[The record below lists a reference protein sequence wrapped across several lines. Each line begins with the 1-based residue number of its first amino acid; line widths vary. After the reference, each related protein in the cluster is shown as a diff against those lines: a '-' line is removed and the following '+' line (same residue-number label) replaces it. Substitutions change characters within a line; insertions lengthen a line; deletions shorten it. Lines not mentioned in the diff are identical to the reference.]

1 MTMAKKKLL
10 ILIGPTAVGKTALS
24 IQIAK
29 RFDLEIIS
37 GDSMQIYK
45 HMDIGTGKITEEEKE
60 GVLHHMLDIVEPD
73 EDYSVK
79 AYQDQVTSLINSAH
93 DHEKLP
99 FIVGGTGLYIKSLIY
114 ESYQFND
121 ENEAEKKRLIEH
133 YETFTNEILYEQ
145 LIDKNNEYAE
155 TIHPNNRRRMIRT
168 LIRHDLGDFFNK
180 STYNNLPKY
189 DIFIIGLHRERERL
203 YERINMRVRGMFDE
217 GLLEEVHH
225 LTTNFSLS
233 KTAHAA
239 IGYKEF
245 DGYFNGE
252 LTLEDVIE
260 QIQQNSRRYA
270 KRQLT
275 FFRNQLPVT
284 WYDVDKDSIETIMED
299 IQQFINR

>member
-1 MTMAKKKLL
+1 MSKKKLL
-10 ILIGPTAVGKTALS
+10 ILIGTTAVGKTALS
-24 IQIAK
+24 IKIAK
-29 RFDLEIIS
+29 HFNLDVIS
-37 GDSMQIYK
+37 GDSMQVYN
-45 HMDIGTGKITEEEKE
+45 HMDIGTGKITEKEKE
-60 GVLHHMLDIVEPD
+60 GVHHHMLDIIDPD
-73 EDYSVK
+73 EEFSVK
-79 AYQDQVTSLINSAH
+79 DYQEQVTSLINQAH
-93 DHEKLP
+93 KNHKLP

-114 ESYQFND
+114 ESYKFND
-121 ENEAEKKRLIEH
+121 ENEAEKERLNKH
-133 YETFTNEILYEQ
+133 YESFTNEILYEQ
-145 LIDKNNEYAE
+145 LINKNDEYTE

-168 LIRHDLGDFFNK
+168 LIRHDLGDFSNK

-189 DIFIIGLHRERERL
+189 DIFIIGLHRKRERL

-217 GLLEEVHH
+217 GLLEEVRH

-245 DGYFNGE
+245 DGYFKGE
-252 LTLEDVIE
+252 LTLEDVME

-284 WYDVDKDSIETIMED
+284 WYDVDKDSFETIMED